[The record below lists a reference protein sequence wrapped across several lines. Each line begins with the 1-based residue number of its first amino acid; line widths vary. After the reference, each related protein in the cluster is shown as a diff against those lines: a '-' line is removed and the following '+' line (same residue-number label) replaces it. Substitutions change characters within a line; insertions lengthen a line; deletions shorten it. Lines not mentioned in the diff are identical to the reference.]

1 MKTKMTFHLRYMIND
16 TTHNCTFRAHI
27 LQAILAHYTT
37 RKENLGALPC
47 LRLDESMACIHG
59 LSPRDCRQR
68 GCSTLATMAQSD
80 ASTSDFSEDSGSTDE
95 DDFSDEVDVL
105 VDGMKSTNLAG
116 NKGM

>member
-1 MKTKMTFHLRYMIND
+1 
-16 TTHNCTFRAHI
+16 
-27 LQAILAHYTT
+27 
-37 RKENLGALPC
+37 
-47 LRLDESMACIHG
+47 
-59 LSPRDCRQR
+59 
-68 GCSTLATMAQSD
+68 MAQSD